1 MEIKKKAVIVKDE
14 AGLPN
19 YMTMFYMTPEDRQQ
33 DPEGAPEM
41 FKIGN
46 YAGNT
51 RIAVLISQYTNVV
64 LNGIPASLP
73 YQKPVEGMTF
83 DQAIEACMR
92 KGENWHL
99 MTNTEWVYLLEEAD
113 RLGHTIG
120 GNTNYG
126 KDADNPE
133 QKAWCYDGYTV
144 LTGTEPTE
152 WSHDGTAEGVFG
164 LKGNFWEW
172 VSGLRLVRGCIEYIP
187 HNDAAT
193 CDLRPGAPTWQPAI
207 HEGERLKLIAD
218 EGEVKLTTRE
228 RKDGWTGCHMSE
240 LKLEGLKEVPE
251 IAYKLGIVP
260 RDWKSR
266 KDGLWTD
273 SEIEEAVPVRGSSFS
288 STSYGGAAALNLSS
302 PRSSS
307 YNYISFRSALWL
319 DDWELIA
326 EILERNA

>member
-41 FKIGN
+41 FKIG
-46 YAGNT
+46 GKT
-51 RIAVLISQYTNVV
+51 RLAVLISQYTNVM
-64 LNGIPASLP
+64 LRNIPASLP
-73 YQKPVEGMTF
+73 YQKPAEYVSF
-83 DQAIEACMR
+83 DKAIEACKR
-92 KGENWHL
+92 KGKNWHL

-133 QKAWCYDGYTV
+133 QEAWCYDGYTV
-144 LTGTEPTE
+144 LTGTEPVE

-172 VSGLRLVRGCIEYIP
+172 VTGLRLVRGIIEYIP

-193 CDLRPGAPTWQPAI
+193 CDLSSGMPEWKMI
-207 HEGERLKLIAD
+207 LKGGKMLQLIAD
-218 EGEVKLTTRE
+218 GGEVKLTTGE
-228 RKDGWTGCHMSE
+228 RKDDWTGCHMSE
-240 LKLEGLKEVPE
+240 LKLEGLEEVPE
-251 IAYKLGIVP
+251 IIYKLGIVP

-266 KDGLWTD
+266 KDGIWVD
-273 SEIEEAVPVRGSSFS
+273 SEIEEAVPFRGSSFS
-288 STSYGGAAALNLSS
+288 SASHGGAAALLLGN

-307 YNYISFRSALWL
+307 NNDISFRSALWM
-319 DDWELIA
+319 DDWELIT